1 MAGVTDMRN
10 KLPISLSISLFESI
24 WLNTLEKQIGLEV
37 AEVELIPNRR
47 QI

>member
-1 MAGVTDMRN
+1 MKN
-10 KLPISLSISLFESI
+10 KLPISLSIWLFESI
-24 WLNTLEKQIGLEV
+24 WLNTLEKQTGLEV